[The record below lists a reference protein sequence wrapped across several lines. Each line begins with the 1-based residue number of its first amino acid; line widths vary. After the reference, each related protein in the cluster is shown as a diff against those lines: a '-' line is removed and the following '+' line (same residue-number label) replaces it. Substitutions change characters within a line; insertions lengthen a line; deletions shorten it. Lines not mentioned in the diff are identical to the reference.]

1 MRVVLACIALLLA
14 ACGGQT
20 PAAKMVAPSGAQ
32 PDWLPPYTA
41 KQLALLEPTDERVTE
56 PATRTYPE
64 LSRFRYARD
73 RQLQDPRDAMR
84 ITKIVADVVSQS
96 PHTYTVAAASAD
108 VENAVAQYGPPA
120 KPDPDPWSVAVSD
133 RSGRKHLVPASYS
146 DAAKRAY
153 DEAESAKDGAVAIA
167 KMREAI
173 AASPEVPAL
182 HLALGDALQAA
193 GDKEHAEA
201 AYREVIR
208 VDTTLASGHAALAA
222 LLLEKG
228 DLPSARVSLAHA
240 LAYHPSQPQA
250 LALAK
255 KIAGRGQ
262 RINAFAIFLEVDGLG
277 VVRVA
282 AAPTPGARMYGG
294 CRAVMR
300 YEPELRSALFA
311 EPSSEPYFLSVA
323 EEMFCVESAIGA
335 YLAERAIAREE
346 GRSEPE
352 DQQTAALMNLAHSEG
367 LLGFVMFEVLGRHRP
382 EHARRAPTFVHRAT
396 MGYVQRH
403 VLGYDPGPDP
413 SLNLASR

>member
-1 MRVVLACIALLLA
+1 MLAVAALFLA
-14 ACGGQT
+14 ACGAQQA
-20 PAAKMVAPSGAQ
+20 PAKMVASNGAG
-32 PDWLPPYTA
+32 PDWLPPYSA
-41 KQLALLEPTDERVTE
+41 KQLALLEPTDEQVTE

-64 LSRFRYARD
+64 VSRFRYARD

-96 PHTYTVAAASAD
+96 SHTYTVAAASAD

-120 KPDPDPWSVAVSD
+120 ATAPDPWSIAVSD
-133 RSGRKHLVPASYS
+133 RSGRKHLVPAVVSS
-146 DAAKRAY
+146 AAKRAY
-153 DEAESAKDGAVAIA
+153 DESRSTKDGALAIA
-167 KMREAI
+167 KLREATL
-173 AASPEVPAL
+173 ASPEVPAL
-182 HLALGDALQAA
+182 QLALGDALHAA

-208 VDTTLASGHAALAA
+208 VDATLATGHAALAA
-222 LLLEKG
+222 LLYERG
-228 DLPSARVSLAHA
+228 DLPAARVSLAHA
-240 LAYHPSQPQA
+240 LAYHPSQPEA

-262 RINAFAIFLEVDGLG
+262 RVDAFSIFLEVDGLG

-282 AAPTPGARMYGG
+282 AAPTPGARMYAG

-311 EPSSEPYFLSVA
+311 EPTSEPYFLSVA

-346 GRSEPE
+346 GRREPE

-382 EHARRAPTFVHRAT
+382 EHARKAPTFVHRAT
-396 MGYVQRH
+396 MSYVQRH

-413 SLNLASR
+413 TLNLASR